1 MLENFG
7 VTEDSWRDALEERP
21 HFCISET
28 PTYVARGIVALA
40 SDPDLGRHAGR
51 VLSSAELART
61 YGVTDTDGTQPDCW
75 RYLVEIQLPGRPA
88 TEQGYR

>member
-7 VTEDSWRDALEERP
+7 VSGENWRDAVADRP
-21 HFCISET
+21 HFCISES
-28 PTYVARGIVALA
+28 PTSVGIAALA
-40 SDPDLGRHAGR
+40 AGPGLARHAGT

-75 RYLVEIQLPGRPA
+75 RYPAGIQQPGRSA
-88 TEQGYR
+88 TEFGYR